1 MKKII
6 KYLNETVKKEK
17 NKLIFV
23 IIMFIIGLVLGSIFT
38 NFITSYDKSLLIE
51 QLEVYFSSIEKLSN
65 DVFGIK
71 AFSSEILNNS
81 LQLFII
87 FALGISM
94 VGLPVVIFILF
105 FKGFMLG
112 TTLSTMF
119 LKYQLK
125 GIIGAFLYVFPCF
138 IINILIYILMSFF
151 ALYVSTKFLKALIKK
166 DNLNFKNFLGKYLL
180 TFCLCIIL
188 MIINCLL
195 ESYLTPLLLKLFTFI
210 K

>member
-1 MKKII
+1 MKEII
-6 KYLNETVKKEK
+6 KYLNETIKKEK

-38 NFITSYDKSLLIE
+38 NFITSDDKNLLIE

-71 AFSSEILNNS
+71 AFSSEVLNNS

-94 VGLPVVIFILF
+94 VGLSVVIFILF

-125 GIIGAFLYVFPCF
+125 GIIGAFLYVFPCL
-138 IINILIYILMSFF
+138 IINVLIYILLSFF
-151 ALYVSTKFLKALIKK
+151 AVYASIKFLKALVKK
-166 DNLNFKNFLGKYLL
+166 DNLNFKSFLGKYLL
-180 TFCLCIIL
+180 TFFLCIIL

-195 ESYLTPLLLKLFTFI
+195 DSYLTPLLLKLFTFI

>member
-1 MKKII
+1 
-6 KYLNETVKKEK
+6 
-17 NKLIFV
+17 
-23 IIMFIIGLVLGSIFT
+23 
-38 NFITSYDKSLLIE
+38 
-51 QLEVYFSSIEKLSN
+51 
-65 DVFGIK
+65 
-71 AFSSEILNNS
+71 
-81 LQLFII
+81 
-87 FALGISM
+87 M

>member
-38 NFITSYDKSLLIE
+38 NFITSDDKSLLIE

-151 ALYVSTKFLKALIKK
+151 ALYASIKFLKALIKK